1 MILVTNAPDRQSYT
15 LSDMKFAAWYSILV
29 GLLML
34 AQRLFFLLAGQVP
47 ELQAEPYRIA
57 FHLVGEVK

>member
-1 MILVTNAPDRQSYT
+1 MRFV
-15 LSDMKFAAWYSILV
+15 AWYSIMV